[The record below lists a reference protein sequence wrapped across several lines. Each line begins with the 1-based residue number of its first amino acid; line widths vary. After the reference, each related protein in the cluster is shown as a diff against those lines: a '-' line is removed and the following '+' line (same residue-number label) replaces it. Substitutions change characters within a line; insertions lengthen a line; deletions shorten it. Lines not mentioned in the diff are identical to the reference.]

1 MIIILHIICNNVC
14 IKYNKTDD
22 KISQK
27 FDKIFIYIN

>member
-22 KISQK
+22 KISQN
-27 FDKIFIYIN
+27 FDNFHV